1 MIFFSYLTDNDFSY
15 FLCFLNVAGYG
26 PNRSKMTFV
35 KGGID
40 GFSYISLISVN
51 LFSNQDYSCII
62 ADHCFNKMRNKKYH
76 GTVLKYHTVRTVL
89 KYHTVRTVLKYY
101 TVRTVL
107 KAKRKIVEIGKI
119 GTSNIQIHDLSP
131 LTYKYMTSHFPGF
144 ILALELTDTNNSPI
158 PTQQFSLNTCLEK
171 GGEWNGLCTLK
182 TFIVDSGKERA
193 HCSRY

>member
-1 MIFFSYLTDNDFSY
+1 
-15 FLCFLNVAGYG
+15 
-26 PNRSKMTFV
+26 MTFV
-35 KGGID
+35 KVGID

-76 GTVLKYHTVRTVL
+76 TVGTVLKYHTVRTVL
-89 KYHTVRTVLKYY
+89 KYHTVRTVLKYH
-101 TVRTVL
+101 TVGTVLKYHTVGTVLKYHTVGTVLKYHTVWTVL

-144 ILALELTDTNNSPI
+144 ILALELTVTTNSNNSPI
-158 PTQQFSLNTCLEK
+158 PTQQFSLNTCA
-171 GGEWNGLCTLK
+171 
-182 TFIVDSGKERA
+182 R
-193 HCSRY
+193 

>member
-1 MIFFSYLTDNDFSY
+1 MKNNEYHT
-15 FLCFLNVAGYG
+15 VG
-26 PNRSKMTFV
+26 TV
-35 KGGID
+35 
-40 GFSYISLISVN
+40 V
-51 LFSNQDYSCII
+51 
-62 ADHCFNKMRNKKYH
+62 KYH
-76 GTVLKYHTVRTVL
+76 TVGTVLKYHTVGTVLKYHTVGTVLKYHTVGTVLKYHTVGTVLKYHTVRTVL
-89 KYHTVRTVLKYY
+89 KYHTVRTVLKYH

-144 ILALELTDTNNSPI
+144 ILALELTVTTNTNNSPI